1 MNPKRTNGAQSYV
14 KLRWYVP
21 VALGQGRCLLS
32 STRPLLI
39 MDPGADVWLPSSTA
53 SIHGP
58 FGLDPSMCSMV
69 IMFRSQRA
77 KAWACTSDRSGPQQ
91 VHMFVLVTPAAARTG
106 RHVVHVGGGPL
117 VSTFRTGNGEEAF
130 DYTCLNV

>member
-32 STRPLLI
+32 STRPLL
-39 MDPGADVWLPSSTA
+39 MDPGADVWFPSSTA

-58 FGLDPSMCSMV
+58 FGLNPLFDGELV

-91 VHMFVLVTPAAARTG
+91 VHMFVLVTPAAASRQDRTARRTRGWWAISVHISYGERG
-106 RHVVHVGGGPL
+106 R
-117 VSTFRTGNGEEAF
+117 SF
-130 DYTCLNV
+130 